1 MNGRRDPDRVRMAP
15 PPYPPRY
22 GYHDRNLDPGD
33 ELRARRADH
42 DLAERTV
49 QAIYTEGN

>member
-1 MNGRRDPDRVRMAP
+1 MNGRRDPRRVRTDP
-15 PPYPPRY
+15 PPYPPRHPDH
-22 GYHDRNLDPGD
+22 GRDPWR
-33 ELRARRADH
+33 EVQEQADH

>member
-1 MNGRRDPDRVRMAP
+1 MNGRRDPERVRTDP
-15 PPYPPRY
+15 SPYPPRH

-33 ELRARRADH
+33 EPRRRADH

-49 QAIYTEGN
+49 RSIYNEGN